1 MVYLLLGRIHH
12 EPSGYP
18 MTRSEF
24 SRPKPLPPFGLL
36 VCPKISTLSR
46 PSPVKD
52 ATREKQIPFRYYY

>member
-1 MVYLLLGRIHH
+1 
-12 EPSGYP
+12 